1 MAPARGAG
9 RRTAPMRRGRG
20 LAVALAFGALVACAD
35 TEPRM
40 LDVVELTVAE
50 LHDALLSGQ
59 TTCRLVVE
67 AHLERIE
74 VYEDTLNALTVVNG
88 GAYARADSL
97 DARIRGGDDLGPL
110 FCVPMLVKDNFDT
123 QDLVTTGGSAAL
135 ASSVPPDDA
144 FMVERIRAAD
154 AIVLAKTNMAEW
166 AFSPRQTVSSS
177 FDTTRNA
184 YALDRV
190 PAGSSGGTASGVAAS
205 FGVIGLGSDT
215 GNSIRGP
222 SSHLALVGI
231 RSTLGLTSRDGVIP
245 LSFDRDVAGPMG
257 RTVEDVARVFDVVA
271 GYDPKDPYT
280 EAGRGRRAEDYTAF
294 LDTAAL
300 RGTRLGVVRELVDED
315 ADTAVV
321 RLFEEALADLE
332 ALGAEIVDPFDF
344 DLDAQRERR
353 GMFCQRFRYDMARYL
368 ESLGADAPMRDVVE
382 VLETGEH
389 ASYVEGGLRSFS
401 RYSADLHPSEWD
413 PPCPDFA
420 DHPERQAFLAEL
432 VAAMDAASI
441 DALVYPSW
449 QHPPASLDRAREE
462 YRGDNSQFLAPAT
475 GTPAITVP
483 MGFTY
488 GMLPAG
494 LQLLARPYDDG
505 LLLAYAYAYEQATGH
520 RRPPADF
527 PPLVRAEGR
536 DRGGMGGG

>member
-1 MAPARGAG
+1 MIAARGRARVG
-9 RRTAPMRRGRG
+9 RRALGATAI
-20 LAVALAFGALVACAD
+20 LAWAGTLACAEP
-35 TEPRM
+35 EPRM
-40 LDVVELTVAE
+40 LDVVELTIAE
-50 LHDALLSGQ
+50 LHDALLSGE

-67 AHLERIE
+67 AHLQRVE
-74 VYEDTLNALTVVNG
+74 VYEDSLNALTVVNPD
-88 GAYARADSL
+88 AYARADSL
-97 DARIRGGDDLGPL
+97 DARIRDGEDLGSL

-123 QDLVTTGGSAAL
+123 HDLVTTGGSVAL
-135 ASSVPPDDA
+135 AESVPPDDA

-280 EAGRGRRAEDYTAF
+280 QAGRGRQAEDYTAF

-300 RGTRLGVVRELVDED
+300 DGARLGVVRDLVDED

-321 RLFEEALADLE
+321 RLFEGALADLE

-344 DLDAQRERR
+344 DLGAQRERR

-368 ESLGADAPMRDVVE
+368 ESLGGDAPIRDVIE

-389 ASYVEGGLRSFS
+389 AGYVEGGLRSFS
-401 RYSADLHPSEWD
+401 RYPAELHPSGWD

-420 DHPERQAFLAEL
+420 EHPERQAFLAEL
-432 VAAMDAASI
+432 VAAMDDASV

-449 QHPPASLDRAREE
+449 QPPPAPLDRAREE

-488 GMLPAG
+488 GTLPAG
-494 LQLLARPYDDG
+494 LQMLARPYDDG
-505 LLLAYAYAYEQATGH
+505 RLLGYAYAYERATGH

-527 PPLVRAEGR
+527 PPLARTEPDGEPAPDGV
-536 DRGGMGGG
+536 